1 MTQSHSRRPHP
12 EEGRENVDLYRDDG
26 HDDVDDDH
34 SRSAIPR
41 EIIFR
46 KRLDAGSTS
55 NSRPAWNNK
64 SPSAGSGTACTC
76 TGSTRAR
83 FRSFFVRKASKLLS
97 GHRLSNKISKRPK
110 EAHAADEGH
119 THDVDLGGHNANG
132 RSTACDENEVRAVA
146 QGAPADTA
154 QMPPPS
160 FEEALR
166 LGLFKIPSQ
175 QESLQQNDCA

>member
-1 MTQSHSRRPHP
+1 MYDD
-12 EEGRENVDLYRDDG
+12 GDDDG
-26 HDDVDDDH
+26 H
-34 SRSAIPR
+34 SRPAIPR
-41 EIIFR
+41 EIIVR
-46 KRLDAGSTS
+46 KRVPVDAGSTC
-55 NSRPAWNNK
+55 RPTRNK

-76 TGSTRAR
+76 TGSSRSSNSTGAR
-83 FRSFFVRKASKLLS
+83 LRSFFVRKASKLL
-97 GHRLSNKISKRPK
+97 GGRRLSNKISKRPK

-119 THDVDLGGHNANG
+119 AHEVDVGGHNADG
-132 RSTACDENEVRAVA
+132 RPRSAACDENEVRAVA

-166 LGLFKIPSQ
+166 LGLLKIPSQ